1 MHTFKKHM
9 QRIYRF
15 LAIIILILLPLLL
28 LCIGLTF
35 AHFYGERNGMY
46 LKSIPAIDKIKT
58 KLAHNKV
65 VIKPED
71 YNEITLKRTEP
82 IYVVQQ
88 PVMQPVVQQVVPQDK
103 VVLVVMK
110 SQQQKK
116 KNVATPKKKVVA
128 KKAVKV
134 NKKVEQKEVSVTRG
148 SISIEKEVKKEST
161 PETVFVKDT
170 TIKEIVREEP
180 VEIIKEVKP
189 EPVPVQREVKKK
201 KLVRKAPVEE
211 VVEKKPCTT
220 CKKKQ
225 NVETTIFIETEGDYE
240 VVGQPRVVD
249 GIVESAPVNSGGRK
263 TVETVKRVVS

>member
-1 MHTFKKHM
+1 MDEFKKHM
-9 QRIYRF
+9 QKIYRI
-15 LAIIILILLPLLL
+15 LAVIILILLPLLL
-28 LCIGLTF
+28 LCICLTF
-35 AHFYGERNGMY
+35 VHFYGEKHGTY
-46 LKSIPAIDKIKT
+46 IKTIPVVEKIKT

-82 IYVVQQ
+82 VYVIQQ
-88 PVMQPVVQQVVPQDK
+88 PVVQPVVQQVVPQDK

-110 SQQQKK
+110 NQQQKK
-116 KNVATPKKKVVA
+116 KVVAAPKKKVVT

-134 NKKVEQKEVSVTRG
+134 NKKVEQKEVNITRG
-148 SISIEKEVKKEST
+148 SISIEKEVKKEVV
-161 PETVFVKDT
+161 PETVFVKNT
-170 TIKEIVREEP
+170 TIKEIVKEEP
-180 VEIIKEVKP
+180 VEIVKEVKP
-189 EPVPVQREVKKK
+189 DPLPVQRAVKKR

-225 NVETTIFIETEGDYE
+225 NVETTILIETEGDYE

-249 GIVESAPVNSGGRK
+249 SVVEPAGGEQK
-263 TVETVKRVVS
+263 VVETVKRVVS

>member
-1 MHTFKKHM
+1 MDTFKKHM
-9 QRIYRF
+9 QKIYRI
-15 LAIIILILLPLLL
+15 LAVIILILLPLLL

-35 AHFYGERNGMY
+35 AHFYSDKTNGDV
-46 LKSIPAIDKIKT
+46 KTIPVVEKIKT
-58 KLAHNKV
+58 KFAHDKV

-82 IYVVQQ
+82 VY
-88 PVMQPVVQQVVPQDK
+88 VMQPVVQPVVQQTVPQDK

-110 SQQQKK
+110 NQQQNKK
-116 KNVATPKKKVVA
+116 AVKKVVVPKKKVV
-128 KKAVKV
+128 KKAAKV
-134 NKKVEQKEVSVTRG
+134 NKVEVKNVE
-148 SISIEKEVKKEST
+148 EKEVKKGSI
-161 PETVFVKDT
+161 ETVFVKDT
-170 TIKEIVREEP
+170 TIKEIVKEEP
-180 VEIIKEVKP
+180 VEIVEQLKTD
-189 EPVPVQREVKKK
+189 PVPVQREVKKK

-249 GIVESAPVNSGGRK
+249 SVVAPSGSEQK
-263 TVETVKRVVS
+263 VTETVKRIVS

>member
-1 MHTFKKHM
+1 MDAFKQHM
-9 QRIYRF
+9 QKIYRI
-15 LAIIILILLPLLL
+15 LAIIMLILLPLLL

-35 AHFYGERNGMY
+35 AHFYGEREGTY
-46 LKSIPAIDKIKT
+46 IKTVPVVEKIKT
-58 KLAHNKV
+58 KFAHNKV

-82 IYVVQQ
+82 VYVMQ

-110 SQQQKK
+110 NQQQKK

-134 NKKVEQKEVSVTRG
+134 NKKVEQKEVNITRG
-148 SISIEKEVKKEST
+148 SISIEKEVEKESA

-180 VEIIKEVKP
+180 VEVVEQTKP
-189 EPVPVQREVKKK
+189 EPVPVERKVKKK

-211 VVEKKPCTT
+211 VVEQKPCTT

-225 NVETTIFIETEGDYE
+225 NVETTILIETEGDYE

-249 GIVESAPVNSGGRK
+249 GVVAPVTGGQK
-263 TVETVKRVVS
+263 VTETIKRIVS

>member
-28 LCIGLTF
+28 LCIGLTVV
-35 AHFYGERNGMY
+35 HFYGEKNGTY
-46 LKSIPAIDKIKT
+46 IKAIPVVEKIKT

-71 YNEITLKRTEP
+71 YNEITLKKTTP
-82 IYVVQQ
+82 VYIVQQ
-88 PVMQPVVQQVVPQDK
+88 PVVQPVVQRVSSQDK

-110 SQQQKK
+110 NQRQQKK
-116 KNVATPKKKVVA
+116 KVAIVPKKKIVA
-128 KKAVKV
+128 KKAIKV
-134 NKKVEQKEVSVTRG
+134 NKKVEQKEVNVTRG
-148 SISIEKEVKKEST
+148 SISIENDVKQEVA

-170 TIKEIVREEP
+170 TIKEIVKEEP
-180 VEIIKEVKP
+180 VEIVKEVKP
-189 EPVPVQREVKKK
+189 EPVPVQREVKKR

-225 NVETTIFIETEGDYE
+225 NVETTILIETDGDYE
-240 VVGQPRVVD
+240 IVEQPRVVD
-249 GIVESAPVNSGGRK
+249 SVVVPAGSEQKV
-263 TVETVKRVVS
+263 VETVKRVVS

>member
-1 MHTFKKHM
+1 MDAFKQHM
-9 QRIYRF
+9 QKIYRI
-15 LAIIILILLPLLL
+15 LAIIMLILLPLLL

-35 AHFYGERNGMY
+35 AHFYGEKNGTY
-46 LKSIPAIDKIKT
+46 IKAVPVVEKIKT
-58 KLAHNKV
+58 KFANNKV
-65 VIKPED
+65 VIKPDD

-82 IYVVQQ
+82 VYVVQQ
-88 PVMQPVVQQVVPQDK
+88 PVVQPVVQQVVPQDK

-110 SQQQKK
+110 NQQQPKK
-116 KNVATPKKKVVA
+116 KVVSTPKKKVVA

-134 NKKVEQKEVSVTRG
+134 SKKVEQKTVNVTRG
-148 SISIEKEVKKEST
+148 SISIGKEVKKEDV

-180 VEIIKEVKP
+180 VEIIQEVKP

-225 NVETTIFIETEGDYE
+225 NVETTILIETEGDYE

-249 GIVESAPVNSGGRK
+249 SVVAPASNGQKV
-263 TVETVKRVVS
+263 VETVKRVVS

>member
-1 MHTFKKHM
+1 MDTFKKHM
-9 QRIYRF
+9 QKIYRI
-15 LAIIILILLPLLL
+15 LAVIILILLPLLL

-35 AHFYGERNGMY
+35 AHFYSDKTNGDV
-46 LKSIPAIDKIKT
+46 KTIPVVEKIKT
-58 KLAHNKV
+58 KFAHNKV

-82 IYVVQQ
+82 VY
-88 PVMQPVVQQVVPQDK
+88 VMQPVVQPVVQQTVPQDK

-110 SQQQKK
+110 NQQQNKK
-116 KNVATPKKKVVA
+116 AVKKVVVPKKKVV
-128 KKAVKV
+128 KKAAKV
-134 NKKVEQKEVSVTRG
+134 NKVEVKNVE
-148 SISIEKEVKKEST
+148 EKEVKKGSI
-161 PETVFVKDT
+161 ETVFVKDT
-170 TIKEIVREEP
+170 TIKEIVKEEP
-180 VEIIKEVKP
+180 VEIVEQLKTD
-189 EPVPVQREVKKK
+189 PVPVQREVKKK

-249 GIVESAPVNSGGRK
+249 SVVAPSGSEQK
-263 TVETVKRVVS
+263 VTETVKRIVS

>member
-1 MHTFKKHM
+1 MDEFKKHM
-9 QRIYRF
+9 QKIYRI
-15 LAIIILILLPLLL
+15 LAVIILILLPLLL

-35 AHFYGERNGMY
+35 VHFYGEKHGTY
-46 LKSIPAIDKIKT
+46 IKTIPVVEKIKT

-82 IYVVQQ
+82 VYVMQ

-110 SQQQKK
+110 NQQQPKK
-116 KNVATPKKKVVA
+116 KVVATPKKKVVA

-134 NKKVEQKEVSVTRG
+134 NKKVEQKEVNITRG
-148 SISIEKEVKKEST
+148 SISIEKEVKKEVV

-170 TIKEIVREEP
+170 TIKEIVKEEP
-180 VEIIKEVKP
+180 VEIVKEVKP
-189 EPVPVQREVKKK
+189 EPVPVQRAVKKR

-225 NVETTIFIETEGDYE
+225 NVETTILIETEGDYE
-240 VVGQPRVVD
+240 VVGQPRVVN
-249 GIVESAPVNSGGRK
+249 GVVAPASNGQKV
-263 TVETVKRVVS
+263 VETVKRVVS

>member
-1 MHTFKKHM
+1 MDALKEHM
-9 QRIYRF
+9 QKIYRI
-15 LAIIILILLPLLL
+15 LAIIMLILLPLLL

-35 AHFYGERNGMY
+35 AHFYGEKNGFFI
-46 LKSIPAIDKIKT
+46 KSIPVVEKIKT

-82 IYVVQQ
+82 VYVMQ

-110 SQQQKK
+110 NQQPKK
-116 KNVATPKKKVVA
+116 KVVATPKKKVVA

-134 NKKVEQKEVSVTRG
+134 NKKVEQKEVNVTRG
-148 SISIEKEVKKEST
+148 SISIEQDVKKEVV
-161 PETVFVKDT
+161 PETIFVKDT
-170 TIKEIVREEP
+170 TIKEIVKEEP
-180 VEIIKEVKP
+180 VEILEEPKKP
-189 EPVPVQREVKKK
+189 EPVPVQRAVKKR

-211 VVEKKPCTT
+211 VVKKKTCTT
-220 CKKKQ
+220 CKNKQ
-225 NVETTIFIETEGDYE
+225 NVETTILIETEGDYE

-249 GIVESAPVNSGGRK
+249 SVVVPAGGEQK
-263 TVETVKRVVS
+263 VVETVKRVVS

>member
-1 MHTFKKHM
+1 MDAFKQHM
-9 QRIYRF
+9 QKIYRI
-15 LAIIILILLPLLL
+15 LAIIMLILLPLLL

-35 AHFYGERNGMY
+35 AHFYGERNGAY
-46 LKSIPAIDKIKT
+46 IKTVPVVEKIKT
-58 KLAHNKV
+58 KFAHNKV

-82 IYVVQQ
+82 VYVMQ

-110 SQQQKK
+110 NQQQKK
-116 KNVATPKKKVVA
+116 KNVAIPKKKVVA

-134 NKKVEQKEVSVTRG
+134 NKKVEQKEVNITRG

-180 VEIIKEVKP
+180 VEVVEQTKP
-189 EPVPVQREVKKK
+189 GPVPVQREVKKR
-201 KLVRKAPVEE
+201 KLIRKAPVEE

-225 NVETTIFIETEGDYE
+225 NVETTILIETEGDYE

-249 GIVESAPVNSGGRK
+249 GVVAPVTGGQK
-263 TVETVKRVVS
+263 VTETIKRIVS

>member
-1 MHTFKKHM
+1 MDAFKEHM
-9 QRIYRF
+9 QKIYRI
-15 LAIIILILLPLLL
+15 LAIIMLILLPLLL
-28 LCIGLTF
+28 LCIFLTF
-35 AHFYGERNGMY
+35 AHFYGEKEVGY
-46 LKSIPAIDKIKT
+46 IKTVPVVEKIKT

-82 IYVVQQ
+82 VYVIQQ
-88 PVMQPVVQQVVPQDK
+88 PVVKQVVPQDK

-110 SQQQKK
+110 NQQQKK
-116 KNVATPKKKVVA
+116 KVVATPKKKVVA

-134 NKKVEQKEVSVTRG
+134 NKKVEQKEVNITRG
-148 SISIEKEVKKEST
+148 SISIEQEVKKEVV

-170 TIKEIVREEP
+170 TIKEIVKEEP
-180 VEIIKEVKP
+180 VEIVEQPQPKP
-189 EPVPVQREVKKK
+189 EPLPVEREVKKK

-225 NVETTIFIETEGDYE
+225 NVETTILIETEGDYE

-249 GIVESAPVNSGGRK
+249 SVVAPATEGQKV
-263 TVETVKRVVS
+263 VETVKRVVS

>member
-1 MHTFKKHM
+1 MDVFKQHM
-9 QRIYRF
+9 QKIYRI
-15 LAIIILILLPLLL
+15 LAIIMLILLPLLL

-35 AHFYGERNGMY
+35 AHFYTEKEGVAI
-46 LKSIPAIDKIKT
+46 KTIPVVDKIKT
-58 KLAHNKV
+58 KFAHNKV

-82 IYVVQQ
+82 VYVIQQ
-88 PVMQPVVQQVVPQDK
+88 PVVQPVVQQVAPQDK

-110 SQQQKK
+110 NQQQKK
-116 KNVATPKKKVVA
+116 KVVAAPKKKVVA

-134 NKKVEQKEVSVTRG
+134 NKKVEQKEVNITRG
-148 SISIEKEVKKEST
+148 SISIEKDVKKEVV

-170 TIKEIVREEP
+170 TIKEIVKEEP
-180 VEIIKEVKP
+180 VEIVEQPKP
-189 EPVPVQREVKKK
+189 EPVPVQRAVKKR

-225 NVETTIFIETEGDYE
+225 NVETTILIETEGDYE

-249 GIVESAPVNSGGRK
+249 SVVAPATEGQKV
-263 TVETVKRVVS
+263 VETVKRVVS

>member
-1 MHTFKKHM
+1 MDAFKQHM
-9 QRIYRF
+9 QKIYRI
-15 LAIIILILLPLLL
+15 LAIIMLILLPLLL

-35 AHFYGERNGMY
+35 AHFYGERNGAY
-46 LKSIPAIDKIKT
+46 IKTVPVVEKIKT
-58 KLAHNKV
+58 KFAHNKV

-82 IYVVQQ
+82 VYVMQ

-110 SQQQKK
+110 NQQQKK
-116 KNVATPKKKVVA
+116 KNVAIPKKKVVA

-134 NKKVEQKEVSVTRG
+134 NKKVEQKEVNITRG
-148 SISIEKEVKKEST
+148 SISIEKEVKKESA

-180 VEIIKEVKP
+180 VEVVEQTKP
-189 EPVPVQREVKKK
+189 GPVPVQREVKKR
-201 KLVRKAPVEE
+201 KLIRKAPVEE

-225 NVETTIFIETEGDYE
+225 NVETTILIETEGDYE

-249 GIVESAPVNSGGRK
+249 GVVAPVTGGQK
-263 TVETVKRVVS
+263 VTETIKRIVS

>member
-1 MHTFKKHM
+1 MDAFKQHM
-9 QRIYRF
+9 QKIYRI
-15 LAIIILILLPLLL
+15 LAIIMLILLPLLL

-35 AHFYGERNGMY
+35 AHFYGDKHGQYVKTDQVVE
-46 LKSIPAIDKIKT
+46 KIKT
-58 KLAHNKV
+58 KFANNKV
-65 VIKPED
+65 VIKPDD

-82 IYVVQQ
+82 VYVVQQ
-88 PVMQPVVQQVVPQDK
+88 PVVQPVVQQVVPQDK

-110 SQQQKK
+110 NQQQNKK
-116 KNVATPKKKVVA
+116 VVSTPKKKVVA
-128 KKAVKV
+128 KKAAKV
-134 NKKVEQKEVSVTRG
+134 SKKVEQKTVNVTRG
-148 SISIEKEVKKEST
+148 SISIGKEVKKEDV

-180 VEIIKEVKP
+180 VEIIQEVKP

-225 NVETTIFIETEGDYE
+225 NVETTILIETEGDYE

-249 GIVESAPVNSGGRK
+249 SVVAPASNGQKV
-263 TVETVKRVVS
+263 VETVKRVVS

>member
-1 MHTFKKHM
+1 MDVFKQHM
-9 QRIYRF
+9 QKIYRI
-15 LAIIILILLPLLL
+15 LAIIMLILLPLLL

-35 AHFYGERNGMY
+35 AHFYGEKHGTY
-46 LKSIPAIDKIKT
+46 VKTDSVVEKIKT
-58 KLAHNKV
+58 KFAHNKV

-82 IYVVQQ
+82 VYVIQQ
-88 PVMQPVVQQVVPQDK
+88 PVVQPVVQQVVPQDK

-110 SQQQKK
+110 NQQQPKK
-116 KNVATPKKKVVA
+116 KVVVATPKKKVVA

-134 NKKVEQKEVSVTRG
+134 NKKVEQKEVNITRG
-148 SISIEKEVKKEST
+148 SISIEKEVKKEVV

-180 VEIIKEVKP
+180 VEIVKEVKP
-189 EPVPVQREVKKK
+189 DPLPVQRAVKKR

-225 NVETTIFIETEGDYE
+225 NVETTILIETEGDYE

-249 GIVESAPVNSGGRK
+249 SIVAPASDGQKV
-263 TVETVKRVVS
+263 VETVKRVVS

>member
-1 MHTFKKHM
+1 M
-9 QRIYRF
+9 QKIYRI
-15 LAIIILILLPLLL
+15 LAIIMLILLPLLL
-28 LCIGLTF
+28 LCVGLTF
-35 AHFYGERNGMY
+35 AHFYGERNGTY
-46 LKSIPAIDKIKT
+46 VKSIPVVDKIKT
-58 KLAHNKV
+58 KFAHNKV

-82 IYVVQQ
+82 VYVMQ

-110 SQQQKK
+110 NQQQPKK
-116 KNVATPKKKVVA
+116 KVVATPKKKVVA

-134 NKKVEQKEVSVTRG
+134 NKKVEQQEVNITRG
-148 SISIEKEVKKEST
+148 SISIEQDVKKEVA

-170 TIKEIVREEP
+170 TIKEIVKEEP
-180 VEIIKEVKP
+180 VEILEEPKKP
-189 EPVPVQREVKKK
+189 EPVPVQRAVKKR

-225 NVETTIFIETEGDYE
+225 NVETTILIETEGDYE
-240 VVGQPRVVD
+240 VVGRPRVVD
-249 GIVESAPVNSGGRK
+249 SVVVPSGGEQK
-263 TVETVKRVVS
+263 VVETVKRVVS